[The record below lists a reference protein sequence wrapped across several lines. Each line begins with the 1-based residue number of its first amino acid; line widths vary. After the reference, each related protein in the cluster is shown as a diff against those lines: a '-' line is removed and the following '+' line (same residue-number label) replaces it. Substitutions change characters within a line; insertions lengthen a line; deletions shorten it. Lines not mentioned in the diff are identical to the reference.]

1 MKRIFTTK
9 RALAALCVYLV
20 AWALTAALG
29 CSQARRYVLTKSGVD
44 SHFTEI
50 PFGTPHQCC
59 APQYSFRAV
68 SYAPFFV
75 TATFDF
81 THGESGHGG
90 IVIFFWGGVLG
101 PGIPYR
107 AWVV

>member
-1 MKRIFTTK
+1 MKRVLTTK
-9 RALAALCVYLV
+9 RILIALCVYLV
-20 AWALTAALG
+20 AWAFTAAIG
-29 CSQARRYVLTKSGVD
+29 CPQARRYMLTRSDITSTV
-44 SHFTEI
+44 TEI

-68 SYAPFFV
+68 SYAPFLV

-81 THGESGHGG
+81 TEGEVGHGG
-90 IVIFFWGGVLG
+90 TVIFLWSGVLG